1 MKKIA
6 IASEHA
12 GYDLKE
18 KLVTYLREKGV
29 ALDDLGA
36 RSDQPIDYPSVA
48 SDLAERVAQG
58 EYSRG
63 ILICGTGIG
72 MSIAAG
78 KVPGIRAALCTDPYM
93 ARMCREHNDAN
104 VLCLGAWITGSRL
117 SMAIVDAYL
126 ETEFAGDRHQRRVSQ
141 IREIERRYRAKA
153 PGDEE

>member
-1 MKKIA
+1 MMKIA

-18 KLVTYLREKGV
+18 KLVTYLRGKGM

-36 RSDQPIDYPSVA
+36 RSDQPIDYPPVA

-58 EYSRG
+58 EYTRG

-117 SMAIVDAYL
+117 SFAIVDTYL
-126 ETEFAGDRHQRRVSQ
+126 ETEFAGERHQRRVSQ
-141 IREIERRYRAKA
+141 IGEIERKYRRKA
-153 PGDEE
+153 PGDKQ